1 MVDKVFTEVGE
12 IVGGCSGLS
21 RKVLDY
27 SLVMKRLVDE
37 AKRPGFSVDSWAPLT
52 EMVAVDDFE
61 RVGNFKEVMR
71 WPEYVGFLTKWAA
84 GADWECSFR
93 RITEHD
99 RVVWL
104 ELEERSRVGGHVSV
118 VNSMSVYEFDAAG
131 KLRRLDIYL
140 QAEPIDPDMLK
151 AYG

>member
-1 MVDKVFTEVGE
+1 MVDKVFKDVSEV
-12 IVGGCSGLS
+12 VADYSGLS

-37 AKRPGFSVDSWAPLT
+37 AKRPGFSVDSWAPLAA
-52 EMVAVDDFE
+52 MVAVDDFE

-71 WPEYVGFLTKWAA
+71 WPDYVGFLTKWAA

-104 ELEERSRVGGHVSV
+104 E
-118 VNSMSVYEFDAAG
+118 
-131 KLRRLDIYL
+131 
-140 QAEPIDPDMLK
+140 
-151 AYG
+151 